1 MKPSLQFD
9 TREHAEQAA
18 AVLRES
24 GIKYEISPIL
34 SDGGQTYPE
43 FVNFKAGG
51 FLLSIEEARWEEG
64 MKKIWESN

>member
-18 AVLRES
+18 TVLRKS
-24 GIKYEISPIL
+24 GIKYEILPIL
-34 SDGGQTYPE
+34 SDGGQTYPD
-43 FVNFKAGG
+43 FINVRVGG

-64 MKKIWESN
+64 MTKIWES